1 MNKTEFA
8 AVAAALQTYFPRF
21 NLLPNREAMELW
33 YMELKDIPAELLTA
47 ALRKWVVTEKWPPSI
62 AELRELCSEI
72 SEGKLPDWGDA
83 WSEVSCAV
91 RRYGYMRPEEA
102 IESMSPATQA
112 AVRRIGWTQI
122 CESENQDTL
131 RAQFR
136 QIFEIVSKRE
146 IEDRKLSQELK
157 TEIERLQIDNGQAL
171 KVLSENRRLGP

>member
-1 MNKTEFA
+1 MNKKEFA
-8 AVAAALQTYFPRF
+8 TFAAALQTFFPRY

-33 YMELKDIPAELLTA
+33 YMELKDISGELLTA

-83 WSEVSCAV
+83 WSEVSYAV
-91 RRYGYMRPEEA
+91 RRYGFMRPEEA

-136 QIFEIVSKRE
+136 QVFEIVSKRE
-146 IEDRKLSQELK
+146 IEDRKLPQELK
-157 TEIERLQIDNGQAL
+157 TEIERLQIGSGQTVKAL
-171 KVLSENRRLGP
+171 LESRGLEP